1 MEKSMTSQVPSM
13 HTKLTIHYLASY
25 INMNGLAIIIRHS
38 RKYCNM
44 KNKKW
49 KSGEGERERKKSYWK
64 ENNKDIFK
72 MYKLHN

>member
-1 MEKSMTSQVPSM
+1 
-13 HTKLTIHYLASY
+13 
-25 INMNGLAIIIRHS
+25 
-38 RKYCNM
+38 M

-72 MYKLHN
+72 MYKLHNQTSKLILIMKFEKD